1 MKKLLVIAAIALSG
15 VCSYA
20 QGTFT
25 LANGAPGVNSPISDS
40 NGALISQTDF
50 WIQAYVGPQTADAGA
65 LTALGAPFR
74 ANLAAGYFGQGVQA
88 IPGVAAGAVGTVQI
102 RAWSSTEGA
111 TSYEQAAGII
121 GAQIGTSN
129 LVNVTLAG
137 GQTPPPNLV
146 GLESFQLT
154 VVPVPEPSV
163 IALAI
168 LGGGLLLFRRKK

>member
-1 MKKLLVIAAIALSG
+1 MKKLLVIAAIALSS
-15 VCSYA
+15 VCTYA

-25 LANGAPGVNSPISDS
+25 LANGAPGVNAPISDAS
-40 NGALISQTDF
+40 GALISQTDF
-50 WIQAYVGPQTADAGA
+50 WIQAYVGPQTADVSA
-65 LTALGAPFR
+65 LSPLGDPFR

-88 IPGVAAGAVGTVQI
+88 IDGVAAGAVGTVQI

-121 GAQIGTSN
+121 GAQIGTSD
-129 LVNVTLAG
+129 LVDVTLAG
-137 GQTPPPNLV
+137 GQTPPNNLV
-146 GLESFQLT
+146 GLEAFQLT
-154 VVPVPEPSV
+154 VVPEPSV